1 MALTADTIPTL
12 VGSGIEESLKK
23 NLVYRVA
30 FNERWSGELAYG
42 SALKIPSV
50 GAVNTGSYTR
60 YDDIVWQEATD
71 DSTTLT
77 VDQQTYFALQLDD
90 LDQVQARPDILAGY
104 ANEAVYSLQNDIDTY
119 LAGVLAGAAS
129 INTNLG
135 ATGTPLDVNSAN
147 AYNTLL
153 EAARQMDDAK
163 VQRNGRYAI
172 IPPWFLQKLVLGNVA
187 LSTNNTAELS
197 NGIVGNVAGFNLAVS
212 HNVPAV
218 GTGDDEYQI
227 ICGVDRSATMAMQLQ
242 KVQQIELPNTF
253 ATGLRGVA
261 LYGATATQPD
271 AIAIITASEAAEA

>member
-1 MALTADTIPTL
+1 MALSAHSIPVI
-12 VGSGIEESLKK
+12 VGNGIEESLKK
-23 NLVYRVA
+23 NLVYRLA

-50 GAVNTGSYTR
+50 GAVNTGAYTR
-60 YDDIVWQEATD
+60 YEDINWQDATD
-71 DSTTLT
+71 ASTTLT
-77 VDQQTYFALQLDD
+77 IDQQRYFAIQLDD
-90 LDQVQARPDILAGY
+90 LDQAQARPDIMAGY
-104 ANEAVYSLQNDIDTY
+104 ASEAVYSLQDDIDGF
-119 LAGVLAGAAS
+119 LAGVLAAAAN
-129 INTNLG
+129 IDTNLG
-135 ATGTPLDVNSAN
+135 STGTPLSVNSDN
-147 AYNTLL
+147 AFETLL

-163 VQRNGRYAI
+163 VSRAGRYAI
-172 IPPWFLQKLVLGNVA
+172 IPPWFLQKLVLGNVN

-197 NGIVGNVAGFNLAVS
+197 NGIVGSVAGFNLAVS

-227 ICGVDRSATMAMQLQ
+227 ICGVDRSATMALQLQ
-242 KVQQIELPNTF
+242 RVQQIELPNTF